1 MKPWQ
6 RWLGG
11 LLAMA
16 GLVASAGAQ
25 TPPTQGV
32 QATPPAAV
40 ATAAPTVL
48 YVATERLTDLVLGHH
63 ALPHPARLGFAPADR
78 PWHAWYGGAE
88 VQALLHLPK
97 PWPAGPL
104 QPRAEQII
112 GNRFRGQIWPSG
124 LAALASFD
132 TDRNGVVEGEELRDL
147 YVWFDLEA
155 SGQVADRADAL
166 RPAAQHYHGFLVGQ
180 TAQLRQGP
188 ARAAQLSPFAVMVPF
203 GSRIHLLDLPITGAH
218 GSPLQ
223 ARLAL
228 VHGDAAVAG
237 WTPDADHPLHGQ
249 WRWLVRN
256 TQDWTDKTRPWGD
269 EAGGQ
274 LILSVSQGQIRGV
287 VKMLGPYNDQIQL
300 PLSGHWRE
308 GRAEWRS
315 VSPLGLTRSVAWL
328 DQRHGHPLLRGRAIS
343 NRNGKVREWT
353 WEARLEDP
361 HLR

>member
-1 MKPWQ
+1 MSHAQGWH
-6 RWLGG
+6 RRVCGLVVVLAA
-11 LLAMA
+11 LLAIR
-16 GLVASAGAQ
+16 VPAQ
-25 TPPTQGV
+25 AAPT
-32 QATPPAAV
+32 AAAV
-40 ATAAPTVL
+40 PATPTVL
-48 YVATERLTDLVLGHH
+48 YVATERLTDLVLGHRS
-63 ALPHPARLGFAPADR
+63 LPHPARLGFAPADR

-112 GNRFRGQIWPSG
+112 GNRFGGQSWPSG

-132 TDRNGVVEGEELRDL
+132 TDGNGVVEGEELRDL

-155 SGQVADRADAL
+155 SGQVAVRADAL

-180 TAQLRQGP
+180 GSRLRQGP

-218 GSPLQ
+218 DSPLL

-228 VHGDAAVAG
+228 VHADAAVAG
-237 WTPDADHPLHGQ
+237 WTPEAGHPLHGQ
-249 WRWLVRN
+249 WRWSMTN
-256 TQDWTDKTRPWGD
+256 SQAWADKTRPWGD

-274 LILSVSQGQIRGV
+274 LILTVSQGQIRGV
-287 VKMLGPYNDQIQL
+287 VKMLGPHNDRIQL
-300 PLSGHWRE
+300 PLTGHWRE

-328 DQRHGHPLLRGRAIS
+328 DERHGHPLLRGRS
-343 NRNGKVREWT
+343 TTNRNGKVREWT